1 MDRDIDQVWQALVGI
16 EARIETHTRL
26 TADSKRF
33 AASVVEKVKTEV
45 ALLGQILDK
54 KVEAIY
60 QGPIDAG
67 GSPKEPDDQGHY
79 RLHRT

>member
-1 MDRDIDQVWQALVGI
+1 MDNDIDQVWHALVGI
-16 EARIETHTRL
+16 EARIATHQRL
-26 TADSKRF
+26 TADSKRL
-33 AASVVEKVKTEV
+33 AALVVEKVKTEV

-60 QGPIDAG
+60 QGPIDVG
-67 GSPKEPDDQGHY
+67 GSPTEPDDQGHY

>member
-1 MDRDIDQVWQALVGI
+1 MDTATDHVWQGLVAI
-16 EARIETHTRL
+16 EGRIATHQRL
-26 TADSKRF
+26 TADSKRL
-33 AASVVEKVKTEV
+33 AALVVEKVKIEV
-45 ALLGQILDK
+45 ALLGQLLDK

-67 GSPKEPDDQGHY
+67 GSPQQPYDQGHY